1 MLHLRYYHKLDM
13 KKLLFLLL
21 LLISIQI
28 LGQSKKNGTIKIKK
42 VDTLEIPFDSVDY
55 ANLEKV
61 PQFPGGNQAMSSF
74 ILKNIN
80 YPESAK
86 TNGISGICYVSFK
99 VNENGK
105 LSDLKVLK
113 GVKDCIECDME
124 AIRTIQLLP
133 DWIPAKQKGNAIKLR
148 YMLPIKFILH

>member
-1 MLHLRYYHKLDM
+1 LLHLRYYHKLDM

-74 ILKNIN
+74 ILKI
-80 YPESAK
+80 
-86 TNGISGICYVSFK
+86 
-99 VNENGK
+99 
-105 LSDLKVLK
+105 
-113 GVKDCIECDME
+113 
-124 AIRTIQLLP
+124 
-133 DWIPAKQKGNAIKLR
+133 
-148 YMLPIKFILH
+148 